1 MLSHLKFS
9 LMWNFVDRENSK
21 KQSDWRKTKRMS
33 RLVLRFGQKARQRD
47 NPMAVFSN
55 RKQKEHTVSTKSSIL
70 VPGQQAFVNEKI
82 SIRKYSDSNQ
92 VATTD
97 LRLTASQEKKN
108 LRAAIEIGLSSGI
121 ALNFDPERHLAR
133 LKQIRA
139 AQTTSSDR
147 D

>member
-1 MLSHLKFS
+1 M
-9 LMWNFVDRENSK
+9 
-21 KQSDWRKTKRMS
+21 
-33 RLVLRFGQKARQRD
+33 
-47 NPMAVFSN
+47 
-55 RKQKEHTVSTKSSIL
+55 STKSSIL